1 MAKCP
6 NKNTVKYK
14 ALLKVYKTDL
24 VTTNVIQSWQQATG
38 SEAIPTVTEA
48 ATYANEKKALHSLK
62 QREFGEALLNNLR
75 RERIIHSFQGAYY
88 INNTEQGIDA
98 IRPSDELIESNIK
111 RLKRYLKI
119 NNLPE
124 SSIKLDKTPKTFA
137 VTIDSSL
144 FSAKDMIE
152 RSRSWDTPRAR
163 HVVQHLMRMF
173 PNVGVKLMSVNEA
186 QKAYDSLPQ
195 WKKAKVPFSEIDSFF
210 VNDTAVLVKG
220 RVTDEKAIEEMLH
233 PFINAVKE
241 DNIPLYE
248 SLLSEAK
255 RNFPVMTQQ
264 IEDAYNKKRRVNA
277 EEREMEIITQALARH
292 FNKEYEETPTQG
304 FLDKV
309 KDLLEWFMN
318 IIQNLNQY
326 LTGRK
331 IPVESINPEASLS
344 DIAKLLNTSGI
355 AFEIRRNPNGRVM
368 YSLSSGKQQLVDQA
382 LKRSVTEQQQIVIN
396 NLFQNVQEAKNE
408 ADTLSGNNPGSFV
421 NNLVVLNKSDNTFYD
436 LNSNMKYES
445 VSDVVGNKNQIS
457 KEIQNDVRTLLD
469 GVASLKSFEEVAD
482 SITKLDRGQAEQ
494 VFEQIRNDLQI
505 VMDPSDILITNVVL
519 SDPKSKIAG
528 IADVVIIDKF
538 GKIKLGKL
546 NIHTDSQSARAN
558 KIIKLPLTSL
568 LINNNV
574 TSLSQD
580 VMDMLEVNLLRRM
593 VENMGYDVQMGNYDV
608 FSINMISKDNK
619 IESESIVPRPP
630 GQNLIYVDYL
640 IPETL
645 YDISGQQLDKEFEAA
660 DPNGQLYDARKDTED
675 LIESSQLD
683 PYETQPLSYIFGAIE
698 EYRNKLVTKKEMLAK
713 TKANIFIDRTK
724 PGIQE
729 QIDHSLSIINF
740 ALVDPNNNKDIS
752 IAYTQLLQDAFRQMK
767 DYKEYIIDPN
777 NVGKREFVNYLLNF
791 KKFLHT
797 FEGLY
802 ELEEPGFEELN
813 ATQRYL
819 INNINGTV
827 TELLGPASGRKNGR
841 QGLINRAL
849 FDYVGQVI
857 LNNVSMGWDEGEET
871 VIQDHSG
878 MTFTAADMED
888 LLTVVPD
895 IATGA
900 VFTKDIA
907 TSRDVILATLDKVY
921 KRQWLKFLHRK
932 EARARRIIAPIEKL
946 IKLMPGVKGNRLYD
960 FILNFDENG
969 NLKQRAYVE
978 PIGEQYYDLKEEIS
992 NRSRDENGIPLI
1004 YAPVYDLTKGSKED
1018 IEYNKKLAVSKSEF
1032 SQFMRAEQVDESNQ
1046 PVDGDFHRYSE
1057 EFKLER
1063 AKYEVWNSRTRRWEK
1078 RDGESDSNYKKY
1090 KAKYYESTRY
1100 TKAFKKNGEPTGQVK
1115 PDQNF
1120 EFVKPE
1126 YVEIREIAGVVDPKT
1141 RTFMDMRSE
1150 KYRAI
1155 MEPKVNDALAQA
1167 RREFY
1172 DMFVE
1177 EYVEG
1182 MLQQLPRAERN
1193 QMLGKI
1199 PLVRDR
1205 IASSLQDNPAGGLFT
1220 RLWARSTR
1228 SIKNLFT
1235 STSEQKTVVVDGGR
1249 MVDTLPIMYTGTPR
1263 VEERLTALENEVTQL
1278 KQAYKDG
1285 KDYTS
1290 SITGKT
1296 IKGKDLGIDK
1306 YQEQRGLLEG
1316 KIVKQRSQPT
1326 AGEVSTDLGS
1336 SLLMFNDMAEKFE
1349 TMGEVEGTINA
1360 LVKVIE
1366 KREYLRNEGKFTGV
1380 LDKIVPDKFNLKG
1393 RLGLAGDQA
1402 NVVARAHKWLKMI
1415 YYQNDDIS
1423 KKTMDKVSNVLI
1435 QWSSQSYVA
1444 WNIFGNINNLAIAQV
1459 NNAIEGVS
1467 NRYMTQKAF
1476 ARGEYLYNTVA
1487 LPGLIKRTGTVG
1499 QEAADIILG
1508 SEDITTGSVKGGA
1521 VGAIVGTMVAGP
1533 VGTAVG
1539 AALGGS
1545 AGAGLSGVEI
1555 KERSYK
1561 PQQANNQYEA
1571 SAEFWRMMDKDM
1583 DIRESG
1589 MDNTQGQQSRFE
1601 RGLSI
1606 GYLFQDGFEYAVQT
1620 KVGTSLLVDVVLKNS
1635 KTGETSN
1642 LYEAQEYNPVTGRVS
1657 YSDKWD
1663 IIIPNYKTGIE
1674 VKLDGPLTQNSKIYA
1689 EIRNN
1694 IREVNKQIH
1703 GNYSTQDRTVLQSYW
1718 LGKLLIQFKKW
1729 LAPALRARYQ
1739 TEYFDANLGWVEGRY
1754 NSSYQLVSYLLSQMK
1769 QGRADVRNITQEW
1782 KESILKKNKS
1792 NPGGPGSAGSKIGDR
1807 SLQLRLDNKIKNF
1820 NRTMAEASFI
1830 IMSFLAFQMLDKI
1843 WDDEEDDDPLWVKK
1857 LRNWSK
1863 YQTDRVYTEMIL
1875 FVPLLGA
1882 EEMGGFL
1889 ERPIAST
1896 RMLGALA
1903 EAIILSGE
1911 TPLKW
1916 LIRES
1921 DETFYENSS
1930 IVYQNKPRKGELKVW
1945 KQWKDALPILYTLQK
1960 WRSFERMDTFHLG
1973 N

>member
-355 AFEIRRNPNGRVM
+355 VFEIGRNPNGRVM

-421 NNLVVLNKSDNTFYD
+421 NNLVVLNKSDNAFYD

-445 VSDVVGNKNQIS
+445 VSDAVGNKNQIS
-457 KEIQNDVRTLLD
+457 QEIQNDIRTLLD

-640 IPETL
+640 ISENL

-660 DPNGQLYDARKDTED
+660 DPNGQLYDARKDTVD

-683 PYETQPLSYIFGAIE
+683 PYKSQPLSYIFGAIE
-698 EYRNKLVTKKEMLAK
+698 KYRNKLVTKKEMLAK
-713 TKANIFIDRTK
+713 TKANISIDRTK

-729 QIDHSLSIINF
+729 QIDHTLSIINF
-740 ALVDPNNNKDIS
+740 ALIDPDNNKDVS
-752 IAYTQLLQDAFRQMK
+752 TAYTQLLQDAFRQIK
-767 DYKEYIIDPN
+767 EYKEYIIDPN
-777 NVGKREFVNYLLNF
+777 NLGKREFVNYLLNF
-791 KKFLHT
+791 KKFLDT

-802 ELEEPGFEELN
+802 ELKAKGFEELN

-857 LNNVSMGWDEGEET
+857 LNNVSMGLNEGEES

-878 MTFTAADMED
+878 MTFTAADIED
-888 LLTVVPD
+888 LLTLVPD
-895 IATGA
+895 IDAGA
-900 VFTKDIA
+900 RYIKDIA
-907 TSRDVILATLDKVY
+907 TSRDAILATLDKVY
-921 KRQWLKFLHRK
+921 KKQWLKFLHRK
-932 EARARRIIAPIEKL
+932 EAREKRILAPILKL
-946 IKLMPGVKGNRLYD
+946 IKLQPGVRGNRLYD

-978 PIGEQYYDLKEEIS
+978 PIGEQYYDLKQEI
-992 NRSRDENGIPLI
+992 REKSRDENGVPLI
-1004 YAPVYDLTKGSKED
+1004 YAPVYDLTKASKED
-1018 IEYNKKLAVSKSEF
+1018 IEYNKKLAGLKSEF
-1032 SQFMRAEQVDESNQ
+1032 SQFTRGEQVDESNQ
-1046 PVDGDFHRYSE
+1046 PVDGDYHRYSE

-1063 AKYEVWNSRTRRWEK
+1063 AKYEVWNSKTRMWEK
-1078 RDGESDSNYKKY
+1078 RDGVSDSAYNKY
-1090 KAKYYESTRY
+1090 RSKYYESTRY
-1100 TKAFKKNGEPTGQVK
+1100 VKAFRKNGVPTGQVK
-1115 PDQNF
+1115 PDQKF

-1172 DMFVE
+1172 DMFIE

-1199 PLVRDR
+1199 PLVRDNL
-1205 IASSLQDNPAGGLFT
+1205 ASLLKDNPAGGVFT
-1220 RLWARSTR
+1220 KLWARGIR
-1228 SIKNLFT
+1228 NIKNMFT

-1263 VEERLTALENEVTQL
+1263 IEERLTSLLNQVNQL

-1296 IKGKDLGIDK
+1296 IKGEDLGIDA
-1306 YQEQRGLLEG
+1306 YETERSLLEG

-1326 AGEVSTDLGS
+1326 AGEVSTDLGA
-1336 SLLMFNDMAEKFE
+1336 SLLLFNDMAEKFE

-1366 KREYLRNEGKFTGV
+1366 KREYLRSKFTGV
-1380 LDKIVPDKFNLKG
+1380 LDKVIPNKFNLKG
-1393 RLGLAGDQA
+1393 RLGIKGEQA

-1423 KKTMDKVSNVLI
+1423 KGTMSKLANGLI
-1435 QWSSQSYVA
+1435 TWSSQSYVA
-1444 WNIFGNINNLAIAQV
+1444 WNVFGNINNFAIAQV
-1459 NNAIEGVS
+1459 NNSIEGVS
-1467 NRYMTQKAF
+1467 NRFISKRSF
-1476 ARGEYLYNTVA
+1476 GRSEYLYSTIA
-1487 LPGLIKRTGTVG
+1487 IPGIIQRTGTTM
-1499 QEAADIILG
+1499 QEAADIVLG
-1508 SEDITTGSVKGGA
+1508 SEDVAEGGLKGTVLGAAVGTMVGGPLGGA
-1521 VGAIVGTMVAGP
+1521 VGA
-1533 VGTAVG
+1533 AVG
-1539 AALGGS
+1539 GSTVAAL
-1545 AGAGLSGVEI
+1545 SGTEI
-1555 KERSYK
+1555 KKRSYK

-1571 SAEFWRMMDKDM
+1571 SAEFWRMMDADV

-1589 MDNTQGQQSRFE
+1589 MDNRKGQQNRFQ
-1601 RGLSI
+1601 RGMSF
-1606 GYLFQDGFEYAVQT
+1606 GYLLQDGAEYSVQT
-1620 KVGTSLLVDVVLKNS
+1620 KVGTAILLDIVLKNS
-1635 KTGETSN
+1635 KTGETTN
-1642 LYEAQEYNPVTGRVS
+1642 LWEAQEYNSTTGKVS

-1663 IIIPNYKTGIE
+1663 IIIPSYKTGIE
-1674 VKLDGPLTQNSKIYA
+1674 VKLDGPLTQNSKVYA

-1703 GNYSTQDRTVLQSYW
+1703 GNYSAQDKTVLQSYW

-1739 TEYFDANLGWVEGRY
+1739 TEYFDANLGWMEGRY
-1754 NSSYQLVSYLLSQMK
+1754 NSSFKLVTYLLSNMIR
-1769 QGRADVRNITQEW
+1769 GRADLRNQIQEY
-1782 KESILKKNKS
+1782 KASVLKKNRS
-1792 NPGGPGSAGSKIGDR
+1792 NPGGPGSVGSKMGDR
-1807 SLQLRLDNKIKNF
+1807 TLQLRLENKVKNW
-1820 NRTMAEASFI
+1820 NRTFAEASFI
-1830 IMSFLAFQMLDKI
+1830 IMSMLAFQMLDTI
-1843 WDDEEDDDPLWVKK
+1843 WDDDEDDDPLWVKK

-1875 FVPLLGA
+1875 FVPGVGM

-1903 EAIILSGE
+1903 EALMLSGE

-1960 WRSFERMDTFHLG
+1960 WRAFERMDTFHLG